1 MTSVSSFPRQSRHRA
16 ADRLRAI
23 HGAVA
28 RAQSQ
33 SSIVVVSASDG
44 GGKSYLVDSVLAQL
58 TGVTAMLVR
67 ALPWEQDA
75 RWVVAARVL
84 DRLPRPGAEV
94 PRRPEP
100 QATDTSAPLLPG
112 DDSAL
117 ADPAGSDASGSPVLV
132 EALARGFDAAGAGTV
147 VVIDDAEYADP
158 DSLKVLASALE
169 AAAKASVL
177 MIFTV
182 GSPAVG
188 PSADLCAQLARETL
202 QLGPLDQ
209 SEIRALVATRTGR
222 DPSAAAARRLLDYTG
237 GEARAVATVVDEA
250 PDSWWWS
257 PFSVP
262 PLPASVERETLALL
276 ERMDPGHRGVLEAAA
291 VLTPPVTL
299 SELTALIAARTGT
312 APDEALVT
320 SSLDAAHAAGLA
332 RLDLSPGAAG
342 IHFHSPL
349 LRTSVLRS
357 IPPSVLLELHALAV
371 HVAEESNDLDAA
383 LEHRASASTGPDPE
397 LSESLRT
404 RALEHARAGRWTAA
418 GRGYL
423 TAAALTSDADTAS
436 ELNIDGIDAIINSG
450 RISEARD
457 LAQSLERVRN
467 DPRRDAVLGSLA
479 LHLGH
484 AREAEVQ
491 LDRARTAGEEDGPDP
506 SIGGQVSLSLAQKF
520 VVHSLCEWRPDRIRH
535 WASVVTGSPDSDSP
549 EVEEARAIEMLGSAI
564 DAGMTSDPAV
574 EDRLVGL
581 APAVAQRFEMAA
593 GWIALARDDLE
604 SARRQLGSAVPTAD
618 VSGSARISLWAQAW
632 LARTLTVRGE
642 WDDALRVVDTA
653 ARRVDDLELDLL
665 APVIHWSGAVI
676 RSMRG
681 DHLGAAAHLRSL
693 TTSSDAYPV
702 QIIPSAMARMQVA
715 AASGDYTSVRLAAEP
730 LVNLSH
736 RLDIDQPGFWPWHD
750 LYAHALVLM
759 GRLDE
764 AEELI
769 GGAESRA
776 EAQGHRSTLA
786 RLGAVR
792 ARIAAVRGDVDECN
806 RIFQRSLEHLDGL
819 AMPYYSARM
828 HFGYGQTLRRAGRR
842 REAHL
847 ALGTARDIYEQ
858 LGARAYVD
866 RCDRERRAGG
876 VDVARTG
883 GNSTLTPQER
893 AVATLVADGRTNAQA
908 AEELFLSVKTVQYHL
923 TRIYSKLG
931 VSGRTELAVYVSRNA
946 EPFRTDSDPPGD
958 L

>member
-1 MTSVSSFPRQSRHRA
+1 MTSATSLPRQSHHRA
-16 ADRLRAI
+16 ANRLRAI
-23 HGAVA
+23 HGAVT
-28 RAQSQ
+28 RSTSR
-33 SSIVVVSASDG
+33 SSIVMVSGPVG
-44 GGKSYLVDSVLAQL
+44 GGKSHLVDVVLGQL
-58 TGVTAMLVR
+58 TGVSSMLVR

-75 RWVVAARVL
+75 HWVVAARIL

-94 PRRPEP
+94 PRRPELRTP
-100 QATDTSAPLLPG
+100 DQ
-112 DDSAL
+112 
-117 ADPAGSDASGSPVLV
+117 SDANLPDADSSGAPALV
-132 EALARGFDAAGAGTV
+132 DSLARGFDAAGPGAV
-147 VVIDDAEYADP
+147 VVIDDAEYCDP
-158 DSLKVLASALE
+158 SSLRVIASALE
-169 AAAKASVL
+169 AAARASVL
-177 MIFTV
+177 LVLTV
-182 GSPAVG
+182 SSPAHG
-188 PSADLCAQLARETL
+188 PSAQLCARLARETV

-209 SEIRALVATRTGR
+209 SEIRELVATRTGR

-250 PDSWWWS
+250 PDSWWES

-276 ERMDPGHRGVLEAAA
+276 EHMTPGHRAVLEAAA
-291 VLTPPVTL
+291 VLTPPVAL
-299 SELTALIAARTGT
+299 SDLTALIAARTE
-312 APDEALVT
+312 AVPDEALVT

-332 RLDLSPGAAG
+332 RLDLSPGAAVVR
-342 IHFHSPL
+342 FRSRL

-357 IPPSVLLELHALAV
+357 IPPSVLLELHALAA
-371 HVAEESNDLDAA
+371 HVAERSGNPDAA
-383 LEHRASASTGPDPE
+383 LEHRASASTGPDAE
-397 LSESLRT
+397 LAENLRA
-404 RALEHARAGRWTAA
+404 RALAHARAGRWTAA

-423 TAAALTSDADTAS
+423 TAAALAPHTDVARD
-436 ELNIDGIDAIINSG
+436 LHIDGIDAIINSG

-491 LDRARTAGEEDGPDP
+491 LERARAAGDDHDDHDDDGVPAP
-506 SIGGQVSLSLAQKF
+506 TTGGPVTLALAQKF

-535 WASVVTGSPDSDSP
+535 WSSVVTASPDPDGP
-549 EVEEARAIEMLGSAI
+549 EVQEARAIEMLGSAI

-604 SARRQLGSAVPTAD
+604 TARRHLGSAVPTAD

-665 APVIHWSGAVI
+665 GPVVHWSGAVI

-681 DHLGAAAHLRSL
+681 DHLGAASHLRSL
-693 TTSSDAYPV
+693 TTSNDAYPV

-715 AASGDYTSVRLAAEP
+715 AASGDYTSVRLAAQP
-730 LVNLSH
+730 VVNLSR
-736 RLDIDQPGFWPWHD
+736 RLDIDQPGFWPWQD
-750 LYAHALVLM
+750 LYAHALVLV

-776 EAQGHRSTLA
+776 QAQGHRSTLA

-858 LGARAYVD
+858 LGAHAYVE

-931 VSGRTELAVYVSRNA
+931 VSGRTELAVYASRNA
-946 EPFRTDSDPPGD
+946 ESFRVDSDPPAD
-958 L
+958 S

>member
-1 MTSVSSFPRQSRHRA
+1 MTSASSFPRHSRHRA
-16 ADRLRAI
+16 ADRLQAI

-28 RAQSQ
+28 RAQ

-44 GGKSYLVDSVLAQL
+44 GGKSHLVHSVLVEL
-58 TGVTAMLVR
+58 SGITSVLVR

-84 DRLPRPGAEV
+84 DRLPQPVPDVPRRPNSHAVGHRETGRPGAE
-94 PRRPEP
+94 PEG
-100 QATDTSAPLLPG
+100 PG
-112 DDSAL
+112 
-117 ADPAGSDASGSPVLV
+117 VLV
-132 EALARGFDAAGAGTV
+132 DALARGFIASGPGTV
-147 VVIDDAEYADP
+147 VVIDDAEYSDP
-158 DSLKVLASALE
+158 ESLRILASALE
-169 AAAKASVL
+169 AAGRTSVL
-177 MIFTV
+177 LVLTV
-182 GSPAVG
+182 GSPAHG
-188 PSADLCAQLARETL
+188 PSAALCDQLARETL
-202 QLGPLDQ
+202 RLGPLDQ
-209 SEIRALVATRTGR
+209 SEIRELVATRTGR
-222 DPSAAAARRLLDYTG
+222 DPSAAAARRLRDFTG
-237 GEARAVATVVDEA
+237 GEAGAVATVVDEA
-250 PDSWWWS
+250 PDSWWGS
-257 PFSVP
+257 PFSTP
-262 PLPASVERETLALL
+262 PLPASVERETAALL
-276 ERMDPGHRGVLEAAA
+276 DRMDSAHREVLEAAA
-291 VLTPPVTL
+291 VLAPPVTL
-299 SELTALIAARTGT
+299 TSLASLIAARAGT
-312 APDEALVT
+312 APDEVVVT
-320 SSLDAAHAAGLA
+320 AALDAAHSSGLA
-332 RLDLSPGAAG
+332 RMELSPGAAG
-342 IHFHSPL
+342 VRFHSPL
-349 LRTSVLRS
+349 LRTSVLRG
-357 IPPSVLLELHALAV
+357 IPPSDLLDWHTLAV
-371 HVAEESNDLDAA
+371 RVAEEGDDPDAA
-383 LEHRASASTGPDPE
+383 LDHRASASTGPDPD
-397 LSESLRT
+397 LSDRLRA
-404 RALEHARAGRWTAA
+404 RALEHARAGQWSAA
-418 GRGYL
+418 GHGYL
-423 TAAALTSDADTAS
+423 TAAALTPDADDAS
-436 ELNIDGIDAIINSG
+436 ELHIEGIDALINAG

-457 LAQSLERVRN
+457 LSQGLDRVRR

-491 LDRARTAGEEDGPDP
+491 LERALSAGEDP
-506 SIGGQVSLSLAQKF
+506 GSAAEEPVALAQKF

-535 WASVVTGSPDSDSP
+535 WASSVTGSPEQDRP
-549 EVEEARAIEMLGSAI
+549 EIEEARAIGMLGAAI
-564 DAGMTSDPAV
+564 EGGRLPGQAA
-574 EDRLVGL
+574 EDRLAGL
-581 APAVAQRFEMAA
+581 APAVAQRFEIAA
-593 GWIALARDDLE
+593 GWIALADDDLE
-604 SARRQLGSAVPTAD
+604 AARRHLGAAVPTAA

-632 LARTLTVRGE
+632 LARTLMIRGE

-665 APVIHWSGAVI
+665 APVIHWNGAVI

-681 DHLGAAAHLRSL
+681 DHLGAAGHLRHL

-730 LVNLSH
+730 VVELSH
-736 RLDIDQPGFWPWHD
+736 RLDIDQPGYWPWHD

-769 GGAESRA
+769 GAAEARA
-776 EAQGHRSTLA
+776 ETQGHRSTLA

-806 RIFQRSLEHLDGL
+806 RIFRRGLEYLDGL

-847 ALGTARDIYEQ
+847 ALGTARDLYEQ
-858 LGARAYVD
+858 LGARAYVE

-923 TRIYSKLG
+923 TRIYAKLG
-931 VSGRTELAVYVSRNA
+931 ISGRTELAVYVSRNA
-946 EPFRTDSDPPGD
+946 EPFRTDADPPGD

>member
-1 MTSVSSFPRQSRHRA
+1 MTSASPFPRHSRHRA

-28 RAQSQ
+28 RAQS
-33 SSIVVVSASDG
+33 SIVVVSAADG
-44 GGKSYLVDSVLAQL
+44 GGKSHLVDAVLLEL
-58 TGVTAMLVR
+58 TGITSVLVR

-84 DRLPRPGAEV
+84 DHLPQPGPEALRRTATHAVGTSDPDEPGAE
-94 PRRPEP
+94 
-100 QATDTSAPLLPG
+100 
-112 DDSAL
+112 
-117 ADPAGSDASGSPVLV
+117 PAGPGVLV
-132 EALARGFDAAGAGTV
+132 DALARGFIAAGSGTV
-147 VVIDDAEYADP
+147 VVIDDAEYCDP
-158 DSLKVLASALE
+158 ESLRILASALE
-169 AAAKASVL
+169 AAGRVSVL
-177 MIFTV
+177 LVLTV
-182 GSPAVG
+182 GSPAHG
-188 PSADLCAQLARETL
+188 PSAALCAQLARETL
-202 QLGPLDQ
+202 RLGPLDQ
-209 SEIRALVATRTGR
+209 SEIRQLVATRTGR
-222 DPSAAAARRLLDYTG
+222 EPSAAAARRLLDFTG
-237 GEARAVATVVDEA
+237 GEAGAVATVVDEVA
-250 PDSWWWS
+250 DSWWES

-262 PLPASVERETLALL
+262 PLPASVERDTATLLA
-276 ERMDPGHRGVLEAAA
+276 RMEPGHRGVLEAAA
-291 VLTPPVTL
+291 VLAPPVTL
-299 SELTALIAARTGT
+299 TALTALISARTGT
-312 APDEALVT
+312 TPDETAVT
-320 SSLDAAHAAGLA
+320 AALDAAHASGLA
-332 RLDLSPGAAG
+332 RMELSPGAAG
-342 IHFHSPL
+342 IRFQSPL
-349 LRTSVLRS
+349 LRTSVLRD
-357 IPPSVLLELHALAV
+357 IPPSELLAWHTLAAR
-371 HVAEESNDLDAA
+371 VAEESDDLDAA

-404 RALEHARAGRWTAA
+404 RALEHARAGRWSAA

-423 TAAALTSDADTAS
+423 TAAALTPDDDAAR
-436 ELNIDGIDAIINSG
+436 ELHIDGIDALINAG

-457 LAQSLERVRN
+457 LSQGLERVRK

-491 LDRARTAGEEDGPDP
+491 LERALTASREAHHASPAAEP
-506 SIGGQVSLSLAQKF
+506 VALALAQKF

-535 WASVVTGSPDSDSP
+535 WAAVVTGSLDQHRP
-549 EVEEARAIEMLGSAI
+549 EIEEARAIEMLSAAI
-564 DAGMTSDPAV
+564 DGGPFSGSVAD
-574 EDRLVGL
+574 DRLAGL

-593 GWIALARDDLE
+593 GWTALARDDLE
-604 SARRQLGSAVPTAD
+604 TARRHLGSAVPTAD

-632 LARTLTVRGE
+632 LARTLMMRGE
-642 WDDALRVVDTA
+642 WNDALRVVDTA
-653 ARRVDDLELDLL
+653 ARRVDDLELALL
-665 APVIHWSGAVI
+665 APVIHWTGAVI

-681 DHLGAAAHLRSL
+681 DHLGAAGHLRHL
-693 TTSSDAYPV
+693 TTSADAYPV

-715 AASGDYTSVRLAAEP
+715 AASGDYTSVRRAAEP
-730 LVNLSH
+730 VVELSR

-769 GGAESRA
+769 GAAEGRG

-806 RIFQRSLEHLDGL
+806 RIFQRSLEHIDGL
-819 AMPYYSARM
+819 TMPYYSARM

-847 ALGTARDIYEQ
+847 ALGTARDLYEQ
-858 LGARAYVD
+858 LGARAYVE

-876 VDVARTG
+876 VDVTRTG

-893 AVATLVADGRTNAQA
+893 AVAALVADGRTNAQA

-946 EPFRTDSDPPGD
+946 EPFRTASDLPGD